1 VPRPP
6 KEGICFVCRTV
17 ALVAILLAL
26 VAPGFS
32 GPTVGGATSHPSAS
46 DASGASSEAVS
57 YPSKIE
63 DELGPL
69 ITGDYFNTLPIGFN
83 SALWDFS
90 TFGNPSL
97 AWEDAE
103 RFVLHTSM
111 WQYSILK
118 TKVMTGPEV
127 IADFNVTFS
136 GGLCY
141 FGIGWSDRLWEPG
154 SEWVTNLRLS
164 DNGVFI
170 DYWDNELYLVSCFNG
185 TRVAAHIPS
194 IDVTLWHHFRL
205 CWSESLVRLEVDDLL
220 CAFVS
225 CSIPSC
231 PLPFVIT
238 TSGHHNR
245 VQSDQLRL
253 EDVRLF
259 SRVREPMA
267 DDPQIVLLWPG
278 NKSTVYTTDLVDL
291 QVDGSD
297 GALVCSWDDDANSSI
312 TSPWDIPVPSVPGIH
327 DLTLSSRTEGGVW
340 RTRSLRIE
348 VEEQITGLGIPVT
361 EASFIIDGV
370 VEGVEKGW
378 TREFKAL
385 FRNEARDEVTISL
398 YVGSTSE
405 ALYVGLGSHLPD
417 RWNTRIAL
425 LVDGEGDGFWKT
437 LSVSPPRDFAV
448 CVGAPAADTRFEKE
462 SLTTPSGVVFS
473 RSLLPGLTYDSDV
486 KDGVVSAEFLIPLA
500 AIGANSSSALGFGLK
515 LSEGG
520 QDWCFPAWYSSTSP
534 PHLPL
539 VHPSPLNAEVPVLL
553 WAATALGLAGVWILG
568 VHTLMRSRYTSG
580 THGGV
585 PPMSERQE
593 RVLVLLESHP
603 VLSIER
609 LGALAGLDLPSARKT
624 LQELNRLGFMNGRI
638 EVSGDMI
645 IRRLRWA
652 GKTEK
657 EESL

>member
-1 VPRPP
+1 MPRPP
-6 KEGICFVCRTV
+6 KEGFSVMHRGAAV
-17 ALVAILLAL
+17 VSILLAL
-26 VAPGFS
+26 LALGFPG
-32 GPTVGGATSHPSAS
+32 PLAA
-46 DASGASSEAVS
+46 GASNLPSTLDAFNAASEAIA
-57 YPSKIE
+57 YPSKVE

-69 ITGDYFNTLPIGFN
+69 IVGDYFNTMPVGFN
-83 SALWDFS
+83 STLWDLS
-90 TFGNPSL
+90 TSGNPSL

-103 RFVLHTSM
+103 RFVLYTYM

-127 IADFNVTFS
+127 IADFNITFS

-141 FGIGWSDRLWEPG
+141 FGIGWSDSLWEPG
-154 SEWVTNLRLS
+154 SEWITNLRLS

-170 DYWDNELYLVSCFNG
+170 DYWDNELYLVSYCNG
-185 TRVAAHIPS
+185 ERAVAHIPS
-194 IDVTLWHHFRL
+194 VDVTRWNHFRL
-205 CWSESLVRLEVDDLL
+205 CWSESLVRLEVDDVIYS
-220 CAFVS
+220 FVS
-225 CSIPSC
+225 CNIPPG
-231 PLPFVIT
+231 PLPFVVT
-238 TSGHHNR
+238 TSGHHYLCQR
-245 VQSDQLRL
+245 DQLRL
-253 EDVRLF
+253 EDVQLF

-267 DDPQIVLLWPG
+267 DDPQIVMLWPG

-327 DLTLSSRTEGGVW
+327 DLTLSSRTEGGLW

-348 VEEQITGLGIPVT
+348 VEELITGLEIPVT
-361 EASFIIDGV
+361 EASFIIDGL
-370 VEGVEKGW
+370 VEGAEKGW

-385 FRNEARDEVTISL
+385 FRNEAREEVTISL

-437 LSVSPPRDFAV
+437 LFVSPPRDFAV
-448 CVGAPAADTRFEKE
+448 CVGAPAADPRFEKE

-500 AIGANSSSALGFGLK
+500 AIGANSSSALGLGMK

-520 QDWCFPAWYSSTSP
+520 QDWYFPSWYSSTNP

-539 VHPSPLNAEVPVLL
+539 VLLGPPEAKVPVLL
-553 WAATALGLAGVWILG
+553 WAVTALGIAGLSVLG
-568 VHTLMRSRYTSG
+568 VYTWMRSRSSPSG
-580 THGGV
+580 RGGV
-585 PPMSERQE
+585 PPINERQE

-603 VLSIER
+603 ILSIER
-609 LGALAGLDLPSARKT
+609 LGELAGLDLPSTRHT
-624 LQELNRLGFMNGRI
+624 LQELYKLGLGNGHI
-638 EVSGDMI
+638 EVSGDKV
-645 IRRLRWA
+645 IRRLLPA

-657 EESL
+657 EDSL